1 MNTKQMHY
9 LIETAKT
16 LNLSRAAENLFIS
29 QPSLSYQIKVIE
41 EEVGFSI
48 FERMG
53 KSIRLTPA
61 GENLIVSLESIR
73 RDLQFAIEQAQ
84 NLGDCYSDSIKI
96 GLPSRTFL
104 YYLPEAIK
112 AFGKSHPNIFIF
124 PEFQTLDH
132 NMRAF
137 MNQELDVLLLPREEA
152 EKLRNCRI
160 FPLYKSH
167 IYLLCL
173 LEDPLAKK
181 ALVKKEDLK
190 NRTLLVNGGSSTTLR
205 QVQQKVI
212 SSVRVNQINSPNHD
226 FTLVQ
231 VASKRAIC
239 LSPGY
244 LNDHSGQF
252 AWVPFDCPE
261 FFDYVMVF
269 RENAKANLVTQFL
282 DLLKDFYVHSELN
295 L

>member
-1 MNTKQMHY
+1 MHY
-9 LIETAKT
+9 LIETAKI

-112 AFGKSHPNIFIF
+112 AFGKSHPNVFIF

-152 EKLRNCRI
+152 EKLRNCHI

-167 IYLLCL
+167 IYLL
-173 LEDPLAKK
+173 
-181 ALVKKEDLK
+181 
-190 NRTLLVNGGSSTTLR
+190 
-205 QVQQKVI
+205 
-212 SSVRVNQINSPNHD
+212 
-226 FTLVQ
+226 
-231 VASKRAIC
+231 
-239 LSPGY
+239 
-244 LNDHSGQF
+244 
-252 AWVPFDCPE
+252 
-261 FFDYVMVF
+261 
-269 RENAKANLVTQFL
+269 
-282 DLLKDFYVHSELN
+282 
-295 L
+295 